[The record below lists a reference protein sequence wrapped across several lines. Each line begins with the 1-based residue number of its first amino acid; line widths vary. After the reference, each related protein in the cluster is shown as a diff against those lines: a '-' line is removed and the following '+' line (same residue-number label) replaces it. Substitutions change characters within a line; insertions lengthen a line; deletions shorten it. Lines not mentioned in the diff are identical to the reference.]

1 MGIFSFRFRIL
12 DGYYCVQ
19 IPTIHTSAKKGER
32 GVNAVAVHVAGRH
45 VAKAKKKPAH
55 RKFLTADVFHVY
67 ARKRFSENPKE
78 RDCKQALRIYRQEGK
93 AC

>member
-1 MGIFSFRFRIL
+1 M
-12 DGYYCVQ
+12 D
-19 IPTIHTSAKKGER
+19 
-32 GVNAVAVHVAGRH
+32 AVAVRTVKHG
-45 VAKAKKKPAH
+45 VAKAKNKPAH